1 LHVSASHAVHP
12 TSLYLVRRRQISA
25 VSSPSLVPDVILG
38 TSGRCVEDMTEE
50 KRMRSI
56 TQALI
61 VGTVCLFSTQALA
74 QGTPAQ
80 TRTPDASAQQL
91 RRDLEIMKEQM
102 RQMQE
107 KVQ

>member
-1 LHVSASHAVHP
+1 
-12 TSLYLVRRRQISA
+12 
-25 VSSPSLVPDVILG
+25 
-38 TSGRCVEDMTEE
+38 MTEE

>member
-1 LHVSASHAVHP
+1 VHP

-56 TQALI
+56 AQVLI

-74 QGTPAQ
+74 QGTPGQ